1 MNQLIN
7 DLIIK
12 AQKGDEFAFKKLT
25 LSIENDLYRVAKT
38 RLNCDDDIKDAIQNT
53 MLITYKNIN
62 KIKNLDY
69 FKTWML
75 KVLIN
80 ECNKIYNSNKKN
92 SELYS
97 KVITDINFNTID
109 NSIQN
114 IQDKINFDSLIQNL
128 NYNERIVITLYY
140 NSQFSCKQISEI
152 LKININTV
160 KSRLTRGKNK
170 LKKYFE
176 EVDFY
181 GA

>member
-1 MNQLIN
+1 MN
-7 DLIIK
+7 DLIK
-12 AQKGDEFAFKKLT
+12 RAQEGDELAFKNLT

-38 RLNCDDDIKDAIQNT
+38 RLNCDEDIKDSIQNT
-53 MLITYKNIN
+53 MFITYKNMK
-62 KIKNLDY
+62 KIRNLEY
-69 FKTWML
+69 FKTWMIH
-75 KVLIN
+75 VLIN

-92 SELYS
+92 NNLYN
-97 KVITDINFNTID
+97 KVIDNINFYKID

-114 IQDKINFDSLIQNL
+114 VQDKINFDSLIQSL
-128 NYNERIVITLYY
+128 NYNEKIVITLYY

-170 LKKYFE
+170 LKKCFE

-181 GA
+181 GTKRQI